1 MKQAMKQD
9 TARETWTILAIR
21 LSSLAVVLA
30 LLGARNNSVLF
41 LIQNMPQYFSQT
53 GTRLHLALSNVTR
66 IDMLP
71 DNAAALCDFA
81 LKNNLDRYF
90 LEPSFKNF
98 GPAYHRMIEGC
109 WPKRVIETASHGFAL
124 RDNVNQRYPGCT
136 TTDINEVITYVQ
148 CNK

>member
-1 MKQAMKQD
+1 MQPAMKQP
-9 TARETWTILAIR
+9 TTRETRAILAIR
-21 LSSLAVVLA
+21 LSSLAIVLA
-30 LLGARNNSVLF
+30 LLWARSNSVLS
-41 LIQNMPQYFSQT
+41 LLQNVPQYFSQVT
-53 GTRLHLALSNVTR
+53 TRFHLALTNVTR

-71 DNAAALCDFA
+71 ANAATLCDFA

-90 LEPSFKNF
+90 VESSFETF
-98 GPAYHRMIEGC
+98 GAEYHRMIEGC

-124 RDNVNQRYPGCT
+124 RDNVRQRYPGCT